1 MNGWRAF
8 PISAAVMALFAAVA
22 APASAQTT
30 APTMSTSIA
39 VVELFTSQGCN
50 SCPPAD
56 RLLGELAQRGDV
68 IALSLHVDYWD
79 YLGWKDSFA
88 FKATTAR
95 QHAYARA
102 LGGRGVYTPQMV
114 VGGVAHAVGSD
125 GAAVSGLIEKAKRT
139 AALPILIEREGA
151 GMVVRLPASS
161 VPKGAV
167 IWFVEFDARHDV
179 PVARG
184 ENGGKTLSYH
194 NVVRRMEKLGSWD
207 GTAQRLTLPP
217 VSPSR
222 AGGCAVLVQAGDA
235 GPILGAVKIDL
246 RA

>member
-1 MNGWRAF
+1 MNIWRAF
-8 PISAAVMALFAAVA
+8 LMTATAFFATPTLAADV
-22 APASAQTT
+22 T
-30 APTMSTSIA
+30 ARPVA

-56 RLLGELAQRGDV
+56 RFLGELAQRDDV

-88 FKATTAR
+88 SKATTAR

-102 LGGRGVYTPQMV
+102 LGERGVYTPQMV
-114 VGGVAHAVGSD
+114 VGGMAHAIGSD
-125 GAAVSGLIEKAKRT
+125 AAAVNRLFEKAKQT
-139 AALPILIEREGA
+139 ATLALIVEREGA
-151 GMVVRLPASS
+151 NMAVRLPAAS

-167 IWFVEFDARHDV
+167 VWLVEFDARHDV
-179 PVARG
+179 PIARG
-184 ENGGKTLSYH
+184 ENSGKTISYH
-194 NVVRRMEKLGSWD
+194 NVVRRLEKLASWD

-217 VSPSR
+217 APANR
-222 AGGCAVLVQAGDA
+222 NGGCAVLIQAGEA

-246 RA
+246 RS

>member
-1 MNGWRAF
+1 MNIWRAF
-8 PISAAVMALFAAVA
+8 LLSAAALFAAPAMA
-22 APASAQTT
+22 AEVT
-30 APTMSTSIA
+30 AKPVA
-39 VVELFTSQGCN
+39 VVELFTSQGCD

-56 RLLGELAQRGDV
+56 RLLGELAQRDDV

-88 FKATTAR
+88 SKETTAR

-102 LGGRGVYTPQMV
+102 LGERGVYTPQAV

-125 GAAVSGLIEKAKRT
+125 RAAVSRLFEKAKKIAT
-139 AALPILIEREGA
+139 LALVVEREGA
-151 GMVVRLPASS
+151 NMAVRLPAST

-167 IWFVEFDARHDV
+167 VWFVEFDARHDV
-179 PVARG
+179 AVARG
-184 ENGGKTLSYH
+184 ENSGKNLTYH
-194 NVVRRMEKLGSWD
+194 NVVRRMEKLASWD

-217 VSPSR
+217 VSPSPN
-222 AGGCAVLVQAGDA
+222 GGCAVLIQAGEA

-246 RA
+246 RS